1 LQIIG
6 KCLGCEYLSRNGD
19 GHDDLEDQMPRI
31 QLLRKCERNP
41 CFNQSGSVD
50 IPEHQHPLYHG
61 TEELRTISGGVL
73 ECERSN
79 ISQKLA
85 PFISHDIRHHLATI
99 NCNVEFMTDPDICQT
114 DRHQLLDEVRGTI
127 RDMTDLLDSYL
138 LSVRTE
144 RTVHLQQNSLNLL
157 IQHVVDMVRPHPDA
171 RECEVVICDA
181 PSIQARIDNQRLGT
195 AVYNLLLNACQ
206 ALKGHS
212 SLKRVEIAVQ
222 QDDSCNYIRVQD
234 NGQGVP
240 NSIRNVL
247 FHPFVSVEKIGGVGL
262 GLTIAQ
268 EAARAHGGCLILE
281 ESSPGKTVFVL
292 QLPNHASESSVA
304 EALLD
309 QTSRFDI

>member
-1 LQIIG
+1 M
-6 KCLGCEYLSRNGD
+6 S
-19 GHDDLEDQMPRI
+19 RI
-31 QLLRKCERNP
+31 QRLRKCEPNP
-41 CFNQSGSVD
+41 CFKQNGSMGT
-50 IPEHQHPLYHG
+50 PEHHHPPYHG
-61 TEELRTISGGVL
+61 TEELRTTSDGVL
-73 ECERSN
+73 ECERSS
-79 ISQKLA
+79 ISQSLA

-99 NCNVEFMTDPDICQT
+99 NCNVEFMTHPDICQT
-114 DRHQLLDEVRGTI
+114 DRDQLLDEVRGTI
-127 RDMTDLLDSYL
+127 RDMTELLDSYL

-144 RTVHLQQNSLNLL
+144 RAVHLQQNSLNLL

-171 RECEVVICDA
+171 RECEVVICGT

-212 SLKRVEIAVQ
+212 PLKRVEIAVQ

-240 NSIRNVL
+240 DSIRNVL
-247 FHPFVSVEKIGGVGL
+247 FHPFISVEKMGRVGL

-281 ESSPGKTVFVL
+281 ESNPGKTVFVL
-292 QLPNHASESSVA
+292 QLPNHASESSVT
-304 EALLD
+304 EALLE
-309 QTSRFDI
+309 

>member
-1 LQIIG
+1 
-6 KCLGCEYLSRNGD
+6 
-19 GHDDLEDQMPRI
+19 MPRI
-31 QLLRKCERNP
+31 QTLRRGDGYP
-41 CFNQSGSVD
+41 CFKKNSS
-50 IPEHQHPLYHG
+50 
-61 TEELRTISGGVL
+61 ELRTTSGRVL
-73 ECERSN
+73 ECKRSN

-99 NCNVEFMTDPDICQT
+99 NCNVEFMRDPGICQT
-114 DRHQLLDEVRGTI
+114 DRDQLLDEVRGTI

-157 IQHVVDMVRPHPDA
+157 IRHVVDMLRPHPDA
-171 RECEVVICDA
+171 RGCEVIICEA
-181 PSIQARIDNQRLGT
+181 ASIQARIDNQRLGT

-212 SLKRVEIAVQ
+212 PLKRVEIALQ
-222 QDDSCNYIRVQD
+222 QDDSYNYIRVQD

-240 NSIRNVL
+240 DSIRDVL
-247 FHPFVSVEKIGGVGL
+247 FHPFVSVEKKGGVGL

-268 EAARAHGGCLILE
+268 EAARAHGGCLTL

-292 QLPNHASESSVA
+292 QLPNHASECSVT
-304 EALLD
+304 EEVLE
-309 QTSRFDI
+309 

>member
-1 LQIIG
+1 
-6 KCLGCEYLSRNGD
+6 
-19 GHDDLEDQMPRI
+19 MPRI
-31 QLLRKCERNP
+31 QTLRRGDGCP
-41 CFNQSGSVD
+41 CFKKNSS
-50 IPEHQHPLYHG
+50 
-61 TEELRTISGGVL
+61 ELRTTTGKAL

-99 NCNVEFMTDPDICQT
+99 NCNVEFMSDPGICQT
-114 DRHQLLDEVRGTI
+114 DRDQLLDEVRGTI

-157 IQHVVDMVRPHPDA
+157 IRHVVDMLRSHPDA
-171 RECEVVICDA
+171 RECEVVICEA
-181 PSIQARIDNQRLGT
+181 PAIQARIDNQRLGT

-212 SLKRVEIAVQ
+212 PLKRVEIALQ

-240 NSIRNVL
+240 DSIRNVL
-247 FHPFVSVEKIGGVGL
+247 FHPFVSAEKMGGVGL

-268 EAARAHGGCLILE
+268 EAARAHSGCLILE

-292 QLPNHASESSVA
+292 RLPNHPSECSLTEDVL
-304 EALLD
+304 E
-309 QTSRFDI
+309 